1 MIGIRNKSRIGI
13 ILAIAALASVTGA
26 CGSSA
31 PVHYYSLSGIDSGYN
46 RDAAGA
52 AAIGIGPIRTPD
64 YLSRPR
70 IVTRG
75 ADGEMVIDDFNRW
88 VEPVDEAIHR
98 IVAGNVDILVDD
110 AFAVSFPYR
119 NGAELDYQVI
129 GRISR
134 FDAAADGSVVLEV
147 QWGVTDDN
155 GKFVA
160 PMRRARYEAH
170 ARGTTDYA
178 AVAGAMSDTLQQ
190 FSRDIAGEIRG
201 LRR

>member
-1 MIGIRNKSRIGI
+1 MTGISKMTRIAI
-13 ILAIAALASVTGA
+13 IAAVAALSSAIGA

-31 PVHYYSLSGIDSGYN
+31 PVHYYSLSAIETGY
-46 RDAAGA
+46 RPDADGA

-88 VEPVDEAIHR
+88 VEPVDEAVHR
-98 IVAGNVDILVDD
+98 IVAANVDILVDD

-119 NGAELDYQVI
+119 NVTELDYQVI

-134 FDAAADGSVVLEV
+134 FDAAADGSVVLEL
-147 QWGVTDDN
+147 QWAVIDEDGEFLV
-155 GKFVA
+155 
-160 PMRRARYEAH
+160 PMRRTRYEAR
-170 ARGTTDYA
+170 APGVADYT
-178 AVAGAMSDTLQQ
+178 AVAVAMSDTLQL
-190 FSRDIAGEIRG
+190 FSRDVAGELQKIR
-201 LRR
+201 R